1 MQLVVDANILV
12 AESLRIKGR
21 QLLTHKNLKLITT
34 SAAAN
39 ETGHELRRRLRLM
52 VARGRLQQPESV
64 GLLAEAESIIADYEG
79 VSQEHDYVGRF
90 AEAELRIFRDP
101 DDVPAVALALA
112 LDCGIWT
119 SDRDFFGCG
128 LPVWSTEVLQRYLES
143 SPQTVDVDAPP
154 E

>member
-21 QLLTHKNLKLITT
+21 KLLAHSDLRLITT
-34 SAAAN
+34 TEVAN
-39 ETGHELRRRLRLM
+39 ETAYELRRRLNLMGAQTRL
-52 VARGRLQQPESV
+52 LQQEAAD
-64 GLLAEAESIIADYEG
+64 LLIEAETLIASSVKVAPG
-79 VSQEHDYVGRF
+79 RTYVKFLAVAGH
-90 AEAELRIFRDP
+90 RIARDP

-112 LDCGIWT
+112 LECGIWS

-128 LPVWSTEVLQRYLES
+128 LPVWSTEVLQRHLDHLRQD
-143 SPQTVDVDAPP
+143 PALADAV